1 VGEAVGGEAAV
12 QLLSIIRTGEK
23 RWLVTR
29 GRSENRGIQ
38 VHRFPPGVIP
48 FKGEPAADALRQRDI
63 QRMVVRRTLIEPL
76 SAATHVGVRARRRR
90 VVQGAFR
97 HQEPSPGRGR
107 GFNSTS
113 GSAVWV

>member
-1 VGEAVGGEAAV
+1 M
-12 QLLSIIRTGEK
+12 RTGEK

-90 VVQGAFR
+90 GGQRALRYPDPLTDRGRAGTPGRAAAVAFR
-97 HQEPSPGRGR
+97 PVLTDAPGAPHR
-107 GFNSTS
+107 
-113 GSAVWV
+113 